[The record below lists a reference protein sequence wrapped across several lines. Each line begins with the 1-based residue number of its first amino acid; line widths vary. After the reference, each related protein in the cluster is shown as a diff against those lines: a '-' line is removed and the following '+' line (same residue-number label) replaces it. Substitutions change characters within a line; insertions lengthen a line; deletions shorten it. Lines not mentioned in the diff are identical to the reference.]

1 MKKQGKT
8 GRGNSN
14 VMTGAISLCVIAL
27 ASFIIGS
34 CSRGAGTGKGTGAGT
49 DEPEQPNII
58 VILADD
64 IGYSDIGSY
73 GSEIRTPNLDRL
85 ASEGVRFTHFYNT
98 ARCSPSRASLLTG
111 LYPHQAAMGHLAT
124 RPLWDEAGYLDDLNK
139 NTATIAEVLRDAGYS
154 TYMTGKWHLY
164 GMNASNLPSGSD
176 IDTTNWPMQRG
187 FDRFFGHLSGSC
199 SYWDPFTLLSNNTF
213 ITPGAGFYYTDAISD
228 TTVKFIRE
236 HPAGKPFFFYVAYY
250 SAHWP
255 LHAPEEAI
263 ARYDGVY
270 DSGWDS
276 LRAERFKRQQDLGV
290 VTPNHRLSGRPESIP
305 AWEDE
310 TMKEWQTR
318 RMETYAAMIDV
329 MDQGIGR
336 IIAALEEKGELDN
349 TIILYM
355 QDNGGC
361 AEPVL
366 TNRMAQPLTDE
377 QMVLQPYPQDQ
388 VLTVRKP
395 EYTRDG
401 RFIRSGRGVM
411 PGPADTW
418 VAYGE
423 EWANASNT
431 PFRLYKSFVH
441 EGGIATPLI
450 VHWPDGIAKKGLL
463 VDEPGHLIDIMPT
476 CLALAGVSFPEEFNG
491 TGSVPPE
498 GMSLLPAL
506 AGKKLNRE
514 YLFWE
519 HEGNRAIRMGRW
531 KLVSK
536 LNTPMQFTPEDENSW
551 ELYDLEKDPSET
563 EDLAAEH
570 PDRVRKMAA
579 KWEEEA
585 VRLKAK
591 PWPWEENARNPVR

>member
-1 MKKQGKT
+1 MKQQGKT
-8 GRGNSN
+8 GRGNIN
-14 VMTGAISLCVIAL
+14 VMKGVISLCIIAL

-519 HEGNRAIRMGRW
+519 HEGNRAIRMGKW

>member
-1 MKKQGKT
+1 MKQQGKT
-8 GRGNSN
+8 GRGNIN
-14 VMTGAISLCVIAL
+14 VMKGVISLCIIAL

-310 TMKEWQTR
+310 TMKEWQAR

-570 PDRVRKMAA
+570 PDRVKKMAA

>member
-1 MKKQGKT
+1 MKKKGKT
-8 GRGNSN
+8 GRGIGNA
-14 VMTGAISLCVIAL
+14 MAGATSLCAVML
-27 ASFIIGS
+27 ASLIFSS
-34 CSRGAGTGKGTGAGT
+34 CSRSAGTGNGTGAGA
-49 DEPEQPNII
+49 DVPKQPNII

-64 IGYSDIGSY
+64 IGWSDIGSY

-124 RPLWDEAGYLDDLNK
+124 RPLWDEPGYLDDLNR
-139 NTATIAEVLRDAGYS
+139 NTATIAELLRDAGYS

-164 GMNASNLPSGSD
+164 GMNASNLPAETE
-176 IDTTNWPMQRG
+176 IDSSNWPRQRG

-213 ITPGAGFYYTDAISD
+213 ITPGEGFYYTDAISD
-228 TTVKFIRE
+228 TTVRFIRE
-236 HPAGKPFFFYVAYY
+236 HPDGKPFFFYVAYY
-250 SAHWP
+250 AAHWP

-263 ARYDGVY
+263 EKYDGVY
-270 DSGWDS
+270 DIGWDS
-276 LRAERFKRQQDLGV
+276 LRAERFRRQQELGII
-290 VTPNHRLSGRPESIP
+290 TPDHRLSGRPESIP

-310 TMKEWQTR
+310 TMKEWQSR

-336 IIAALEEKGELDN
+336 IIAALEEKGQLDN

-366 TNRMAQPLTDE
+366 TNRMAIPLTDA
-377 QMVLQPYPQDQ
+377 QKVLKPSPPDQ

-450 VHWPDGIAKKGLL
+450 IHWPEGIPRTGTII
-463 VDEPGHLIDIMPT
+463 DEPGHLIDIMPT
-476 CLALAGVSFPEEFNG
+476 CLELAGVSYPQEFNG
-491 TGSVPPE
+491 AATDRPE

-506 AGKKLNRE
+506 AGKKLKRE
-514 YLFWE
+514 FLFWE

-531 KLVSK
+531 KLVSRV
-536 LNTPMQFTPEDENSW
+536 NTPMQFTPQDENAW

-563 EDLAAEH
+563 EDVAEKY
-570 PDRVRKMAA
+570 PERVRKMAE
-579 KWEEEA
+579 KWEAEA

-591 PWPWEENARNPVR
+591 PWPWEENAKNPVR

>member
-1 MKKQGKT
+1 MGMNKFMN
-8 GRGNSN
+8 NSMMPG
-14 VMTGAISLCVIAL
+14 VFLLL
-27 ASFIIGS
+27 AATLVPFLMSS
-34 CSRGAGTGKGTGAGT
+34 CSSGTGSGTTSGTG
-49 DEPEQPNII
+49 DVKRPNII

-73 GSEIRTPNLDRL
+73 GSEIKTPNLDRL

-124 RPLWDEAGYLDDLNK
+124 RPLWDEPGYLDDLNK
-139 NTATIAEVLRDAGYS
+139 NTATIAEVLRGAGYA

-164 GMNASNLPSGSD
+164 GMNASNLPSGSE
-176 IDTTNWPMQRG
+176 IDTGNWPMQRG

-213 ITPGAGFYYTDAISD
+213 ITPGDDFYYTDAISD
-228 TTVKFIRE
+228 TAVKFIRE

-250 SAHWP
+250 AAHWP

-263 ARYDGVY
+263 AKYDGVY

-276 LRAERFKRQQDLGV
+276 LRAKRFERQKQLGV
-290 VTPNHRLSGRPESIP
+290 VTPDHRLSARPESIP
-305 AWEDE
+305 AWDDE

-336 IIAALEEKGELDN
+336 ILAALEEKGELDN
-349 TIILYM
+349 TIVLYM

-361 AEPVL
+361 SEPVL
-366 TNRMAQPLTDE
+366 TNRMTIPLTDE
-377 QMVLQPYPQDQ
+377 QKVLKPYPQDQ
-388 VLTVRKP
+388 ILQVRKP

-401 RFIRSGRGVM
+401 RYIRSGRGVM

-450 VHWPDGIAKKGLL
+450 VHWPDGISKRGVL

-476 CLALAGVSFPEEFNG
+476 CLELAGVKFPAEFNG
-491 TGSVPPE
+491 TQTISPE
-498 GMSLLPAL
+498 GLSLLPAI
-506 AGKKLNRE
+506 AGKKLDRE
-514 YLFWE
+514 FLFWE
-519 HEGNRAIRMGRW
+519 HEGNRAIRTGKW
-531 KLVSK
+531 KLVAK
-536 LNTPMQFTPEDENSW
+536 LNTPMQFTPEDENKW

-563 EDLAAEH
+563 EDLAAKY
-570 PDRVRKMAA
+570 PGRVKKMAA

-591 PWPWEENARNPVR
+591 PWPWEENAKKSVQ

>member
-8 GRGNSN
+8 GRGNIN
-14 VMTGAISLCVIAL
+14 VMKGVISLCIIAL

-310 TMKEWQTR
+310 TMKEWQAR

-519 HEGNRAIRMGRW
+519 HEGNRAIRMGKW

>member
-1 MKKQGKT
+1 M
-8 GRGNSN
+8 
-14 VMTGAISLCVIAL
+14 
-27 ASFIIGS
+27 
-34 CSRGAGTGKGTGAGT
+34 
-49 DEPEQPNII
+49 
-58 VILADD
+58 
-64 IGYSDIGSY
+64 
-73 GSEIRTPNLDRL
+73 
-85 ASEGVRFTHFYNT
+85 
-98 ARCSPSRASLLTG
+98 
-111 LYPHQAAMGHLAT
+111 
-124 RPLWDEAGYLDDLNK
+124 
-139 NTATIAEVLRDAGYS
+139 
-154 TYMTGKWHLY
+154 
-164 GMNASNLPSGSD
+164 
-176 IDTTNWPMQRG
+176 
-187 FDRFFGHLSGSC
+187 
-199 SYWDPFTLLSNNTF
+199 
-213 ITPGAGFYYTDAISD
+213 
-228 TTVKFIRE
+228 
-236 HPAGKPFFFYVAYY
+236 AYY

-310 TMKEWQTR
+310 TMKEWQAR

-519 HEGNRAIRMGRW
+519 HEGNRAIRMGKW